1 MTENIRDVVII
12 GAGAA
17 GATLALGLAQ
27 LGLDTVLID
36 ARDPKAEK
44 RRDWRNYAVVTG
56 SWRLLKS
63 VGATDA
69 LLETSQP
76 LHGLEATD
84 GGTHIFGAA
93 SVLFRDEDLGQSDE
107 PLGYMVMAE
116 PLQEILDQRLG
127 EQANLDWRQHAFFA
141 GMETSPGS
149 VKVTL
154 GDGSVIETR
163 LLVGCDGMNSPVR
176 NALGIGTEGRDYQK
190 SVFTANVKLD
200 RPHDGIARQL
210 FTPEGPFATLPL
222 LGDRANLAWYMKR
235 GAAEAL
241 VALGKEAAEAEVNAR
256 FAGFAGHMELEEDP
270 GSYPL
275 ILQLAE
281 ALTGPR
287 TALVGDAV
295 RRVNPLAGQGLNQ
308 GLRDVGALIE
318 GVEDALHVGLDIGA
332 PSVLELYSQARH
344 FDGHGSAL
352 TLDAIDRL
360 FSNDSMLTKPIRTL
374 GLMAADGI
382 GPIRRMLARKASATE
397 GGIPRP
403 MRGDG

>member
-1 MTENIRDVVII
+1 MTESIRDVVII

-27 LGLDTVLID
+27 LGLDTVLVD

-56 SWRLLKS
+56 SWHLLKS

-93 SVLFRDEDLGQSDE
+93 SVLFRDEDLGESDE

-141 GMETSPGS
+141 GMEAGPGS

-154 GDGSVIETR
+154 GDGTVIETR

-241 VALGKEAAEAEVNAR
+241 VALGKEAAEAEVNSR
-256 FAGFAGHMELEEDP
+256 FAEFAGHMKLEDEA

-318 GVEDALHVGLDIGA
+318 VVEDALQVGLDIGA

-397 GGIPRP
+397 DGIPRP
-403 MRGDG
+403 MRGA